1 MRNKFVS
8 LKNIFTFVSKIYLM
22 TLKEAFSLLITQPLW
37 YKNSDYIRQ
46 QAVRDK
52 RLFLV
57 GKSIP
62 EERMREYLRAAGW
75 EQTQEEQWA
84 EKSALTTPAE
94 SPNSF
99 GLSVHIH
106 VPIIPIMNRNI
117 QITINKINDLNP
129 VVARSRFVVL

>member
-22 TLKEAFSLLITQPLW
+22 TLKEAFSLLITHPLW

-75 EQTQEEQWA
+75 EQTQGEQWA
-84 EKSALTTPAE
+84 EK
-94 SPNSF
+94 
-99 GLSVHIH
+99 V
-106 VPIIPIMNRNI
+106 
-117 QITINKINDLNP
+117 
-129 VVARSRFVVL
+129 

>member
-37 YKNSDYIRQ
+37 YKNSAYIRQ

-84 EKSALTTPAE
+84 EK
-94 SPNSF
+94 
-99 GLSVHIH
+99 V
-106 VPIIPIMNRNI
+106 
-117 QITINKINDLNP
+117 
-129 VVARSRFVVL
+129 

>member
-22 TLKEAFSLLITQPLW
+22 TLKEAFSLLITQPLR
-37 YKNSDYIRQ
+37 YKNSDYIRKQ
-46 QAVRDK
+46 DVRDK

-84 EKSALTTPAE
+84 EK
-94 SPNSF
+94 
-99 GLSVHIH
+99 V
-106 VPIIPIMNRNI
+106 
-117 QITINKINDLNP
+117 
-129 VVARSRFVVL
+129 

>member
-22 TLKEAFSLLITQPLW
+22 T
-37 YKNSDYIRQ
+37 Q

-84 EKSALTTPAE
+84 EK
-94 SPNSF
+94 
-99 GLSVHIH
+99 V
-106 VPIIPIMNRNI
+106 
-117 QITINKINDLNP
+117 
-129 VVARSRFVVL
+129 

>member
-8 LKNIFTFVSKIYLM
+8 LKIFYLCIKDISYD
-22 TLKEAFSLLITQPLW
+22 TERSILIIDNATSLVQ
-37 YKNSDYIRQ
+37 NSDYIRQ

-84 EKSALTTPAE
+84 EK
-94 SPNSF
+94 
-99 GLSVHIH
+99 V
-106 VPIIPIMNRNI
+106 
-117 QITINKINDLNP
+117 
-129 VVARSRFVVL
+129 

>member
-75 EQTQEEQWA
+75 EQTQEAQWA
-84 EKSALTTPAE
+84 EK
-94 SPNSF
+94 
-99 GLSVHIH
+99 V
-106 VPIIPIMNRNI
+106 
-117 QITINKINDLNP
+117 
-129 VVARSRFVVL
+129 